1 MRVLA
6 GDIGGTST
14 RLCTA
19 DCKDGVC
26 DPRRTQWFANAGY
39 AGVAA
44 ILREFLEQETAT
56 SLDAVCL
63 AIAGP
68 VRSTSAGQSAKVT
81 NLPWEIEG
89 GVLARTFGVPHIR
102 LINDFEAIGYG
113 IPMLE
118 AADFVTLQKGNPAP
132 PHGPRALIGAGTG
145 LGQAILVWQG
155 NQYTVIPTEGGH
167 TNFGPV
173 DELQLELSRYL
184 LRQHGHASYDMILS
198 GPGLVRLYAFL
209 RTRGATA
216 ESAAV
221 AQSMQ
226 AGDPAAAITQ
236 AALHQGDPLAQQ
248 ALDLFVLIYGAQAG
262 NLALAAGAT
271 GGIDIAGGI
280 APKIISA
287 LGENFLSAFRNKGS
301 MTSYVSRIPVRVIL
315 NAEVGLYGAA
325 LVAARLPDTAPA

>member
-19 DCKDGVC
+19 DCSDGVC

-81 NLPWEIEG
+81 NLPWEIESG
-89 GVLARTFGVPHIR
+89 ALARSFGFPRIR

-113 IPMLE
+113 IPMLA
-118 AADFVTLQKGNPAP
+118 AADFVTLQKGNPA

-145 LGQAILVWQG
+145 LGQAILVWQD
-155 NQYTVIPTEGGH
+155 NQYAVIPTEGGH
-167 TNFGPV
+167 ADFGPV

-184 LRQHGHASYDMILS
+184 LRQYGRASYEMILS
-198 GPGLVRLYAFL
+198 GPGLARLYAFL

-216 ESAAV
+216 ESEAV

-248 ALDLFVLIYGAQAG
+248 TLDLFVRIYGAQAG
-262 NLALAAGAT
+262 NLALAAGT
-271 GGIDIAGGI
+271 IGGIDITGGI

-301 MTSYVSRIPVRVIL
+301 MTSYVSGIPVRVIL

-325 LVAARLPDTAPA
+325 FVAARLPDTDPA